1 MAATVSA
8 LSPASCHR
16 RRQRGTTLLEAL
28 ITVLVLGLAG
38 LAYAAL
44 QVRGVSSNASAAWRS
59 QATVLAAE
67 GQFTDAMPEILI
79 GRVDGPVGQAFAN
92 MMAQSKGHTAMF
104 AIRAC
109 NQLVRPA
116 TITVPKVTLKDM
128 ANVDLFGGVVQSATA
143 DAVVD
148 CLIDGTIPKALANE
162 LCIISLVWIDPR
174 CAKDPN
180 LDKKDMYRTNY
191 EATKLAIKRA
201 LANEPSVDELI
212 ANRHK
217 IKHDMDD
224 WS

>member
-1 MAATVSA
+1 MSKTYTFHAGEATVFA
-8 LSPASCHR
+8 K
-16 RRQRGTTLLEAL
+16 
-28 ITVLVLGLAG
+28 
-38 LAYAAL
+38 
-44 QVRGVSSNASAAWRS
+44 
-59 QATVLAAE
+59 E

-79 GRVDGPVGQAFAN
+79 GRTDGPVGQAFAN

-116 TITVPKVTLKDM
+116 TITVPKVTLKNM
-128 ANVDLFGGVVQSATA
+128 ANIDLFGGVVQSATA
-143 DAVVD
+143 DAV
-148 CLIDGTIPKALANE
+148 IDSVIEGVIPKDIANE

-180 LDKKDMYRTNY
+180 LDKKDMYRTNH
-191 EATKLAIKRA
+191 EATQLAIRRA
-201 LANEPSVDELI
+201 LNNQPSVEELI

-217 IKHDMDD
+217 IRHDMDD

>member
-1 MAATVSA
+1 MSARIVFKAGEATVYTPGKDVTA
-8 LSPASCHR
+8 
-16 RRQRGTTLLEAL
+16 
-28 ITVLVLGLAG
+28 
-38 LAYAAL
+38 
-44 QVRGVSSNASAAWRS
+44 
-59 QATVLAAE
+59 
-67 GQFTDAMPEILI
+67 AMPELLI
-79 GRVDGPVGQAFAN
+79 GAVDGPVGHAFAN

-116 TITVPKVTLKDM
+116 TITVPKVTLKDA
-128 ANVDLFGGVVQSATA
+128 ANIDLFGGVVQSATA
-143 DAVVD
+143 DAV
-148 CLIDGTIPKALANE
+148 IDSVIEGVIPKSLANE

-201 LANEPSVDELI
+201 LNNEPSFDELI
-212 ANRHK
+212 ANRHS

>member
-1 MAATVSA
+1 MSTNYLFHAGEATVF
-8 LSPASCHR
+8 
-16 RRQRGTTLLEAL
+16 
-28 ITVLVLGLAG
+28 
-38 LAYAAL
+38 
-44 QVRGVSSNASAAWRS
+44 
-59 QATVLAAE
+59 AAE
-67 GQFTDAMPEILI
+67 GQYTDAMPEILI
-79 GRVDGPVGQAFAN
+79 GRVDGPVGLAFAN

-116 TITVPKVTLKDM
+116 TIIVHKVTLKDM
-128 ANVDLFGGVVQSATA
+128 ANVDLYGGVVQSATA

-148 CLIDGTIPKALANE
+148 CLIEGIIPKAIANE

-180 LDKKDMYRTNY
+180 LDKKDMYRTNH
-191 EATKLAIKRA
+191 EATMLAIRRA
-201 LANEPSVDELI
+201 LNNEPSVDELI
-212 ANRHK
+212 ANRRK

>member
-1 MAATVSA
+1 MSKNYTFHAGEATVFA
-8 LSPASCHR
+8 K
-16 RRQRGTTLLEAL
+16 
-28 ITVLVLGLAG
+28 
-38 LAYAAL
+38 
-44 QVRGVSSNASAAWRS
+44 
-59 QATVLAAE
+59 E

-79 GRVDGPVGQAFAN
+79 GRTDGPVGQAFAN

-116 TITVPKVTLKDM
+116 TITVPKVTLKNM
-128 ANVDLFGGVVQSATA
+128 ANIDLFGGVVQSATA
-143 DAVVD
+143 DAV
-148 CLIDGTIPKALANE
+148 IDSVIEGVIPKTQANE

-174 CAKDPN
+174 CATDPN
-180 LDKKDMYRTNY
+180 LDKRDMYRTNY

-201 LANEPSVDELI
+201 LNNEPSIDELI